1 VKTLPLYIGIVFVVA
16 AIAGG
21 VSMVLQPPP
30 PVDTLSSE
38 PDEPTAEGIAE
49 QKRLVARERQKQDDE
64 EIRRILYE
72 QVSQTQP
79 DITEAW
85 LERMCLYVQ
94 TEEDLEAYW
103 KEILEKGRRYEAV
116 YEEPNTRVTN
126 VTPALK
132 EVEVLSRIPHVYIHE
147 ARQFIHTQVPDADRL
162 KHRVPNLL
170 ALAVYRAWSASVDDE
185 LSRKRGLKKSV
196 AELLLAAGD
205 PVISDASIVEAA
217 EKEAVIPDEIKSS
230 YLIEALN
237 GLDLQAELA
246 EAAGEDPG
254 QFREERIRLHEVAL
268 VEGFSFVKRKTKEA
282 RERYSQSASSS
293 APDTVAIGRWNSM
306 LNERLLS
313 LGKIYIDAAL
323 AETTYRGRQQK
334 YADLGFD
341 VLAMVFQR
349 SKTGA
354 AITVL
359 REANKI
365 QRYNLWQ
372 MGRAAW
378 RQAQLAVKSGKAEE
392 ADAQFFTAKQRYLQT
407 LARLERSRQT
417 AVLEEYSRLQAEIS
431 AWAVTKAETGEG

>member
-1 VKTLPLYIGIVFVVA
+1 MKTLPLYIGIVFLVA
-16 AIAGG
+16 AIAVGI
-21 VSMVLQPPP
+21 SMVLQPPQ

-64 EIRRILYE
+64 ESRRILYE

-170 ALAVYRAWSASVDDE
+170 ALAVYRGWSASVDDE

-334 YADLGFD
+334 YADLGSD

>member
-1 VKTLPLYIGIVFVVA
+1 MKTLPLYIGIVFVVA
-16 AIAGG
+16 AIAVG
-21 VSMVLQPPP
+21 VSMVLQPPQ

-64 EIRRILYE
+64 ESRRILYE

-147 ARQFIHTQVPDADRL
+147 ARQLSQTQVPDADRL

-170 ALAVYRAWSASVDDE
+170 ALAVYRGWSASVDDE

-334 YADLGFD
+334 YVDLGFD

-365 QRYNLWQ
+365 KRYNLWQ

>member
-1 VKTLPLYIGIVFVVA
+1 MKTLPLYIGIVFVVA

-49 QKRLVARERQKQDDE
+49 QKRLVAREPQKQDDE
-64 EIRRILYE
+64 ESRRILYE

-170 ALAVYRAWSASVDDE
+170 ALAVYRGWSD
-185 LSRKRGLKKSV
+185 RKSV
-196 AELLLAAGD
+196 
-205 PVISDASIVEAA
+205 V
-217 EKEAVIPDEIKSS
+217 
-230 YLIEALN
+230 
-237 GLDLQAELA
+237 
-246 EAAGEDPG
+246 
-254 QFREERIRLHEVAL
+254 
-268 VEGFSFVKRKTKEA
+268 
-282 RERYSQSASSS
+282 
-293 APDTVAIGRWNSM
+293 
-306 LNERLLS
+306 
-313 LGKIYIDAAL
+313 
-323 AETTYRGRQQK
+323 
-334 YADLGFD
+334 
-341 VLAMVFQR
+341 
-349 SKTGA
+349 
-354 AITVL
+354 
-359 REANKI
+359 
-365 QRYNLWQ
+365 
-372 MGRAAW
+372 
-378 RQAQLAVKSGKAEE
+378 
-392 ADAQFFTAKQRYLQT
+392 
-407 LARLERSRQT
+407 
-417 AVLEEYSRLQAEIS
+417 
-431 AWAVTKAETGEG
+431 